1 MADMTKDKLLILFIA
16 LMCVSPV
23 SSSFMVICHGSDGH
37 VSIESADHAH
47 CDCPGSEGDSHE
59 QEPSNGLSSN
69 HSHCNDTLAA
79 SSIVISGLKK
89 QKLTNVFAQNL
100 YQKPITARIKSSC
113 ERLFSWNTEFS
124 SFFTPLRS
132 IVILA

>member
-1 MADMTKDKLLILFIA
+1 MDMTKDKLLILLIA

-37 VSIESADHAH
+37 ISIESADHDH

-59 QEPSNGLSSN
+59 QEPGNGLSSN
-69 HSHCNDTLAA
+69 HSHCKDTLAA
-79 SSIVISGLKK
+79 SSIVISALKK
-89 QKLTNVFAQNL
+89 HQLARTFAQSL
-100 YQKPITARIKSSC
+100 YQQPISARITTSC
-113 ERLFSWNTEFS
+113 ERLFSTNTELS